1 MDRFDPEQNPS
12 IKHAL
17 PYIRNVYTSL
27 FASLTALVY
36 SLILYDGYTRT
47 YIEYEVDL
55 RYPVKVILV
64 TLLPLVIV
72 AAVAIVYDYFDN
84 VDLFNKRDYFE
95 SKSKKPLI
103 ARYPYTISFAISM
116 LFCTLLLSKSLHF
129 ALTFYFPNLN
139 IAVARFLAVA
149 VMATLRLF
157 QIWSLQDKW
166 ETEIEN
172 PLFVEKALFKRNRDM
187 YTFKPHQIILQPIGY
202 FFAFGALCVFVSYL
216 SFPYLIFTAIISG
229 LNIIIS
235 PEFWWIIFSIPLII
249 AAVVYTVRFLHNSW
263 KRRILL
269 KKLGQMESERIA
281 TVKINGAKYLS
292 ATFTH
297 LPLSVEITDNAGK
310 VYHCLV
316 VTNGAIN
323 APIYFKTDEYMVEHG
338 FHLRG
343 GGLVARGGSFGQIVD
358 VSKMGGKENPTN
370 LIFGFRTAHKLCF
383 PEGEGN
389 KVVILNPTP
398 TTAFAVDGR
407 DYRPIDTGE
416 NMGNYTIY
424 TASGL
429 FNHIE
434 RQSWRNH
441 HRYDY

>member
-1 MDRFDPEQNPS
+1 MNLFDQEQNQRLRA
-12 IKHAL
+12 AL
-17 PYIRNVYTSL
+17 PYIRNIYTSL
-27 FASLTALVY
+27 AASVASWILSYLMLTGYKSSYEYNEITYFSYASQVF
-36 SLILYDGYTRT
+36 LILLFPA
-47 YIEYEVDL
+47 V
-55 RYPVKVILV
+55 VIFTAGL
-64 TLLPLVIV
+64 I
-72 AAVAIVYDYFDN
+72 YSYFDN
-84 VDLFNKRDYFE
+84 LDLFNKREYFE
-95 SKSKKPLI
+95 DEHKSPLI
-103 ARYPYTISFAISM
+103 SKPQYLIGFAVAM
-116 LFCTLLLSKSLHF
+116 LFSTLIFTSSYDMMLDF
-129 ALTFYFPNLN
+129 FFPKLN
-139 IAVARFLAVA
+139 IAVAKLLAIVT
-149 VMATLRLF
+149 MAILRLI
-157 QIWSLQDKW
+157 QLWSLRDKW
-166 ETEIEN
+166 QIEIEN
-172 PLFVEKALFKRNRDM
+172 PLFVEKPLFKRNRDM
-187 YTFKPHQIILQPIGY
+187 YTFKVHQLFWQPAGY
-202 FFAFGALCVFVSYL
+202 FIIMLCVAGFTTTYGFSVFL
-216 SFPYLIFTAIISG
+216 SVFNLIT
-229 LNIIIS
+229 S
-235 PEFWWIIFSIPLII
+235 PELWWIIFIIPLIV
-249 AAVVYTVRFLHNSW
+249 AAVIYTVRFVHNSW
-263 KRRILL
+263 KRNILI
-269 KKLGQMESERIA
+269 KKLKQMERERLA
-281 TVKINGAKYLS
+281 TIKIKGAKYLS
-292 ATFTH
+292 ATFTR
-297 LPLSVEITDNAGK
+297 LPLSVEITDNAGE

-434 RQSWRNH
+434 RQSHKDNY
-441 HRYDY
+441 RYDY